1 MRLEVFALTALL
13 IGCATVPPPTPVRV
27 STDAF
32 LTQRGVLTIRG
43 RQFPL
48 TGYLALS
55 EHDGIRLIMTHT
67 LGQVLA
73 DVLIKPDGAMHV
85 MRPSPVL
92 RREWIERFVAADL
105 RRFAESGTLTFRDRH
120 HTLELRTVETKP
132 GPQPA
137 SLFEVPR

>member
-1 MRLEVFALTALL
+1 MRLEAIILALL
-13 IGCATVPPPTPVRV
+13 LAGCATVPPTPVRV
-27 STDAF
+27 STNAL

-43 RQFPL
+43 RQFTL

-55 EHDGIRLIMTHT
+55 EQDGMRLIMTHT

-73 DVLIKPDGAMHV
+73 DVLVKTDGAVHV

-92 RREWIERFVAADL
+92 PNAWIERYVVADM
-105 RRFAESGTLTFRDRH
+105 RRFAETGQLSIKDRY

-132 GPQPA
+132 GLQPA
-137 SLFEVPR
+137 KLFEVPR